1 MIDIERVNETL
12 GTISDLSKSE
22 VEGYGIIVRNSV
34 AAVNSRLTHPHF
46 ENDER
51 IIFLAAARANYY
63 ISLLGANAS
72 AVREFSAGDVKVAL
86 GSGANN
92 DALTLYRSAA
102 EACGEMVADDGFV
115 FRGV

>member
-12 GTISDLSKSE
+12 CTISALNKSE
-22 VEGYGIIVRNSV
+22 VEGYGVIVRNSV
-34 AAVNSRLTHPHF
+34 AAVNSTLINPHF

-63 ISLLGANAS
+63 ISLLGASPN

-86 GSGANN
+86 NSGANN
-92 DALTLYRSAA
+92 DALTLYKSAA
-102 EACGEMVADDGFV
+102 DACGEMVTDNGFV